1 MMMMM
6 MMMMM
11 MRRRRSDSVGCEKRL
26 FLSHLYLNTIILPR
40 QARDKHGESTQKR
53 EIMRFVQGDPA
64 LEALM
69 QEVGLGA
76 KNATFCAI
84 YI

>member
-6 MMMMM
+6 MM
-11 MRRRRSDSVGCEKRL
+11 RRRSDSVGCEKRL

-76 KNATFCAI
+76 KNATFCATFI
-84 YI
+84 